1 MSKIKKLCYVM
12 VLVLM
17 FPFVTIL
24 AGCGPTPSSEITGIV
39 FDTMIYEDGVAVF
52 EVDQG
57 VTTDLTYKIFPSTA
71 SGYKVY
77 FDPIDK
83 GTPTHSS
90 RFTFDNG
97 KITIDKP
104 EFEDVKYKVR
114 VGDFTDTCII
124 RLKKYPNRI
133 YTTDTDIMLN
143 TNDVKV
149 INVMAEFENS
159 PEPRSIREDEYDF
172 LVETS
177 DETIIHIPN
186 ENYLKI
192 IPIRN
197 GLASAK
203 VTVTLLNKQKEKTG
217 LSFELNV
224 RVVQNIS
231 DAKVIMTGVE
241 HFVKDGDEVEVDY
254 SALGEIGSKEIS
266 FEVYPVNKNN
276 ILDQHG
282 HEYIVTLTSQNYMS
296 VSEDGKKIILK
307 ESIEEGY
314 KMKVSL
320 VHTDLNMQDGS
331 TFVVRFTITIVNVN
345 KGA

>member
-1 MSKIKKLCYVM
+1 MNKIKKLCYLM
-12 VLVLM
+12 VLALVFPIVSVL
-17 FPFVTIL
+17 V
-24 AGCGPTPSSEITGIV
+24 GCGATPSSEITGIV
-39 FDTMIYEDGVAVF
+39 FDTLLYEDGVAVF

-57 VTTDLTYKIFPSTA
+57 VTTDLKYKIFPSTA

-83 GTPTHSS
+83 GTPTNSS
-90 RFTFDNG
+90 RFTFEDG
-97 KITIDKP
+97 KITVDKP
-104 EFEDVKYKVR
+104 EFEDVRYKVR
-114 VGDFTDTCII
+114 VGEFTDTCII

-133 YTTDTDIMLN
+133 YTPDTDIMLN

-159 PEPRSIREDEYDF
+159 PVPRSIREDEFDF

-177 DETIIHIPN
+177 DETIINIPN

-203 VTVTLLNKQKEKTG
+203 VTVTLLNKQKEKTD
-217 LSFELNV
+217 LKFEINV

-231 DAKVIMTGVE
+231 DSKVIMSGVD
-241 HFVKDGDEVEVDY
+241 HFVKDGDMVEVDY
-254 SALGEIGSKEIS
+254 NSLAEESGFKVIK
-266 FEVYPVNKNN
+266 FNVYPVNKNN

-282 HEYIVTLTSQNYMS
+282 HEYIVALTSQNFMS
-296 VSEDGKKIILK
+296 VSEDGKSVLIKDT
-307 ESIEEGY
+307 IENGY
-314 KMKVSL
+314 TMKLSL

-331 TFVVRFTITIVNVN
+331 TFVINISMKIVR
-345 KGA
+345 

>member
-1 MSKIKKLCYVM
+1 MNKIKKLCYLM
-12 VLVLM
+12 VLALVFPIVSVL
-17 FPFVTIL
+17 V
-24 AGCGPTPSSEITGIV
+24 GCGATPSSEITGIV
-39 FDTMIYEDGVAVF
+39 FDTLLYEDGVAVF

-57 VTTDLTYKIFPSTA
+57 VTTDLKYKIFPSTA

-83 GTPTHSS
+83 GTPTNSS
-90 RFTFDNG
+90 RFTFEDG

-104 EFEDVKYKVR
+104 EFEDVRYKVR
-114 VGDFTDTCII
+114 VGEFTDTCII

-133 YTTDTDIMLN
+133 YTPDTDIMLN

-159 PEPRSIREDEYDF
+159 PVPRSIREDEFDF

-177 DETIIHIPN
+177 DETIINIPN

-192 IPIRN
+192 VPIRN

-203 VTVTLLNKQKEKTG
+203 VTVTILNKQKEKTD
-217 LSFELNV
+217 LKFEINV

-231 DAKVIMTGVE
+231 DSKVIMSGVD
-241 HFVKDGDEVEVDY
+241 HFVKDGDTVEVDY
-254 SALGEIGSKEIS
+254 NSLAEESGFKVIK
-266 FEVYPVNKNN
+266 FNVYPVNKNN

-282 HEYIVTLTSQNYMS
+282 HEYIVALTSQNFMS
-296 VSEDGKKIILK
+296 VSEDGKSVLIKDT
-307 ESIEEGY
+307 IENGY
-314 KMKVSL
+314 TMKLSL

-331 TFVVRFTITIVNVN
+331 TFVINISMKIVR
-345 KGA
+345 

>member
-1 MSKIKKLCYVM
+1 MNKIKKLCYLM
-12 VLVLM
+12 VLSLVFPIVSVL
-17 FPFVTIL
+17 V
-24 AGCGPTPSSEITGIV
+24 GCGATPSSEITGIV
-39 FDTMIYEDGVAVF
+39 FDTLLYEDGVAVF

-57 VTTDLTYKIFPSTA
+57 VITDLKYKIFPSTA

-83 GTPTHSS
+83 GTPTNSS
-90 RFTFDNG
+90 RFTFEDG

-104 EFEDVKYKVR
+104 EFEDVRYKVR
-114 VGDFTDTCII
+114 VGEFTDTCII

-133 YTTDTDIMLN
+133 YTPDTDIMLN

-159 PEPRSIREDEYDF
+159 PVPRSIREDEFDF

-177 DETIIHIPN
+177 DETIINIPN

-203 VTVTLLNKQKEKTG
+203 VTVTILNKQKEKTD
-217 LSFELNV
+217 LKFEINV

-231 DAKVIMTGVE
+231 DSKVIMSGVD
-241 HFVKDGDEVEVDY
+241 HFVKDGDTVEVDY
-254 SALGEIGSKEIS
+254 NSLAEESGFKVIK
-266 FEVYPVNKNN
+266 FNVYPVNKNN

-282 HEYIVTLTSQNYMS
+282 HEYIVALTSQNFMS
-296 VSEDGKKIILK
+296 VSEDGKSVLIKDT
-307 ESIEEGY
+307 IENGY
-314 KMKVSL
+314 TMKLSL

-331 TFVVRFTITIVNVN
+331 TFVINISMKIVR
-345 KGA
+345 

>member
-1 MSKIKKLCYVM
+1 MNKIKNLCYLM
-12 VLVLM
+12 VLVLI
-17 FPFVTIL
+17 FPLVTFL
-24 AGCGPTPSSEITGIV
+24 AGCGATPSSEITGIV
-39 FDTMIYEDGVAVF
+39 FDTLIYEDGVAVF

-83 GTPTHSS
+83 GTPTNSS
-90 RFTFDNG
+90 RFTFEDG
-97 KITIDKP
+97 KITIDKA
-104 EFEDVKYKVR
+104 EFEDVRYRVR
-114 VGDFTDTCII
+114 VGEFTDTCII

-133 YTTDTDIMLN
+133 YTPDTDIMLN

-149 INVMAEFENS
+149 INVMAEFANS

-177 DETIIHIPN
+177 DETIINIPN

-203 VTVTLLNKQKEKTG
+203 IKVTLLNKQKEKTD
-217 LSFELNV
+217 LSFEMNV
-224 RVVQNIS
+224 RVVQNITDS
-231 DAKVIMTGVE
+231 KVIVSGVDY
-241 HFVKDGDEVEVDY
+241 FVKDGDKVEIDY
-254 SALGEIGSKEIS
+254 NSLTSNAEGNKIIDFKI
-266 FEVYPVNKNN
+266 YPINKNN

-282 HEYIVTLTSQNYMS
+282 HEYIVALTSQNFMT
-296 VSEDGKKIILK
+296 VSGCGTKILVK
-307 ESIEEGY
+307 DNVENGY
-314 KMKVSL
+314 EMKVL
-320 VHTDLNMQDGS
+320 LIHTDLNMQDGS
-331 TFVVRFTITIVNVN
+331 TFVIDITIKIVR
-345 KGA
+345 